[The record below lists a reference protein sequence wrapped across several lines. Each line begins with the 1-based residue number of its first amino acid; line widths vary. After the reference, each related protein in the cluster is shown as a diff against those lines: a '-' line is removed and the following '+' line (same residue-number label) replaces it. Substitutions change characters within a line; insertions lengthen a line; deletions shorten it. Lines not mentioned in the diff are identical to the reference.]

1 MENNIVEMNQQGSAV
16 VAQQGGAVTP
26 MELLRHAMD
35 AGADLDRL
43 ERLMDLQDRYEA
55 NLARKAFAEDMA
67 KFKENP
73 PTIYKDK
80 HVDFKTDKGRTQ
92 YDHATIGN
100 VTELIVE
107 ALARHGFSHRWVPT
121 QRDGQVIVTC
131 VITHRLGYKEE
142 TTLQS
147 APDTSGGKNGIQ
159 SIMSAQTYLQRH
171 SLLAAVG
178 LATKDQID
186 DDGAGTGSE
195 PAPDVAQ
202 WIAKANA
209 APTGKDLSGVWEAGA
224 PKFEAVGDD
233 AGRTQF
239 LAAVEARKVA
249 IVAAKAGGAN
259 KSSRINDIVG
269 KAAPQEPQQ

>member
-1 MENNIVEMNQQGSAV
+1 MENNIVEMNQQGGAV

-147 APDTSGGKNGIQ
+147 APDISGGKNGIQ
-159 SIMSAQTYLQRH
+159 SIISAQSYLQRH

-178 LATKDQID
+178 LATKDQVD
-186 DDGAGTGSE
+186 DDGANAE

-202 WIAKANA
+202 WCAKAEA
-209 APTGKDLSGVWEAGA
+209 APTGKDLAAVWDAGS
-224 PKFEAVGDD
+224 PKFDAANDT
-233 AGRTQF
+233 AGRAKF
-239 LAAVEARKVA
+239 LEAVEARKAA

-259 KSSRINDIVG
+259 KSSRLNDIVG